1 MAKKTISKEMRALL
15 EVNRRGKIA
24 PAQHRDIV
32 IAPLMTLLVWAIPLS
47 VVFLPM
53 VLRMTVRL
61 HVILPIVVVLYGG
74 TMIYR
79 AIHYSRA
86 QVHVARLVSPSSV
99 ASFWTFVRA
108 VKLHDESGE
117 VLQFGLWL
125 APRIRIRRKQA
136 YLVYYLRD
144 GDSFIL
150 LSIAPADHPNAQ
162 EWQPTDAVKKR
173 MERQTKND
181 K

>member
-1 MAKKTISKEMRALL
+1 MARKTVSNEMRTLL
-15 EVNRRGKIA
+15 AVNRTGKIA
-24 PAQHRDIV
+24 SAQRRDIV

-61 HVILPIVVVLYGG
+61 QVILPIVIVLYGG

-86 QVHVARLVSPSSV
+86 SVQVATLTSSSSV

-108 VKLHDESGE
+108 VKLHDESGN

-125 APRIRIRRKQA
+125 APRIQLKRKQA
-136 YLVYYLRD
+136 YLVYYLLD
-144 GDSFIL
+144 GDSNIL
-150 LSIAPADHPNAQ
+150 LSIAPADHPDADQ
-162 EWQPTDAVKKR
+162 WQPSEQLKKK
-173 MERQTKND
+173 MERRTQNGK
-181 K
+181 